1 MADETKPTTTTTSS
15 TTAQNPLTELPR
27 EGGIVG
33 APGGA
38 VAASGGAVAAPAT
51 AASLPPSG
59 GIILGAGEDAARR
72 LGEGA
77 PVFGQVL
84 ESVGLAIAESQKAL
98 DEGVITG
105 IKKLNDTKIKVVTQV
120 VQELTEDGL
129 PDASKTQLV
138 TNELSVLNF
147 FVPTFHEWKN
157 VELAMDLTIG
167 EFDAEQGVKFHA
179 QQESTSV
186 GGGFS
191 KSWGFGGAGWFG
203 VSRAETEQTVNVD
216 NLQDVS
222 WSSGQVRVSA
232 LLGPRRTGKFP
243 TPANVEIAPQ
253 IYVTQGGI
261 SEQKTDDVVTSRAVD
276 LMIEIRKRDGSTMQ
290 QGVPIVV
297 ESGGLLP
304 DFGNTGSV
312 TDAKGRVKVKLT
324 RSLAGAPKGFQK
336 FPISVALK
344 AKRQPFTVTL

>member
-1 MADETKPTTTTTSS
+1 MADETKPTTTTSS
-15 TTAQNPLTELPR
+15 TTPQNPLTELPR

-33 APGGA
+33 ATTGGD
-38 VAASGGAVAAPAT
+38 VAADAVGSNAAAP
-51 AASLPPSG
+51 PVPSG
-59 GIILGAGEDAARR
+59 GIILGAGEDAAKR

-84 ESVGLAIAESQKAL
+84 KNIGLAVAESQKAL

-120 VQELTEDGL
+120 VQELNDDGL

-157 VELAMDLTIG
+157 VELSMDLSVG
-167 EFDAEQGVKFHA
+167 EFDATQGVKFHA
-179 QQESTSV
+179 EQESTSV
-186 GGGFS
+186 GAGGSKSAWGFS
-191 KSWGFGGAGWFG
+191 GWF
-203 VSRAETEQTVNVD
+203 SASHSQSEQTVNVESS
-216 NLQDVS
+216 QDVS

-243 TPANVEIAPQ
+243 TPATVEIAPQ
-253 IYVTQGGI
+253 IYVTQGAI
-261 SEQKTDDVVTSRAVD
+261 SEQKTDEVVTSRAVD
-276 LMIEIRKRDGSTMQ
+276 VMIEIRKRDGSKMQ
-290 QGVPIVV
+290 EGVPIVV

-304 DFGNTGSV
+304 DFGATGSS

-324 RSLAGAPKGFQK
+324 RSLAGGAKGFQK

-344 AKRQPFTVTL
+344 AKRQAFTVTL

>member
-1 MADETKPTTTTTSS
+1 MADETKPTDTTTSS
-15 TTAQNPLTELPR
+15 TTPQNSVTELPR

-33 APGGA
+33 AT
-38 VAASGGAVAAPAT
+38 GGAVAAPQT
-51 AASLPPSG
+51 AASPAPSG
-59 GIILGAGEDAARR
+59 GIILGAGEDAANR
-72 LGEGA
+72 LIEGA
-77 PVFGQVL
+77 PVFGKVL
-84 ESVGLAIAESQKAL
+84 ELVGFAVAQSQQSL

-105 IKKLNDTKIKVVTQV
+105 VKKLNDTKIKVVTQV
-120 VQELTEDGL
+120 VQELNEDGL

-157 VELAMDLTIG
+157 VELAMDLTVG

-179 QQESTSV
+179 EQESTSV

-191 KSWGFGGAGWFG
+191 KSWYFGGAGWFG
-203 VSRAETEQTVNVD
+203 MSHSESEQTTNVETS
-216 NLQDVS
+216 QDMT

-243 TPANVEIAPQ
+243 TPATVEIAPQ
-253 IYVTQGGI
+253 IYVTQGAI
-261 SEQKTDDVVTSRAVD
+261 SEQKTDEVVTSRAVD
-276 LMIEIRKRDGSTMQ
+276 VMIEVRKRDGSTMQ

-304 DFGNTGSV
+304 DFGGTGSV

-324 RSLAGAPKGFQK
+324 RSLAGGAKGFQK